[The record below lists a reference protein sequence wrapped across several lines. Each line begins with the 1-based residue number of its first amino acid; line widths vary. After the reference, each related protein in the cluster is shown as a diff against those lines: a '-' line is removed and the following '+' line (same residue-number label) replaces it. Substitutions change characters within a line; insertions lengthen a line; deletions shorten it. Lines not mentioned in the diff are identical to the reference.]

1 MTEEEKHSK
10 EKLKMI
16 EKDVKQMADQ
26 LDKDRAEFDKE
37 KAAHDKREAAFN
49 KKHDIIDAADAFNHM
64 VKLVDEIYTMYV
76 LQHSTPA
83 GLYES
88 IKLLLDARSKFLS
101 KNQN

>member
-1 MTEEEKHSK
+1 MPEEEKLSK

-16 EKDVKQMADQ
+16 EADVKQMADQ

-37 KAAHDKREAAFN
+37 KEDFIKRETAFN
-49 KKHDIIDAADAFNHM
+49 KKNDIIDAADAFNHM

-83 GLYES
+83 GLYDS
-88 IKLLLDARSKFLS
+88 IKLLLDARSKFLPDQ
-101 KNQN
+101 K